1 MPSTH
6 GFVVSCSSSQ
16 PLSPFLLPSTWLPV
30 RCQHR
35 SDLCIP
41 ITQKTLNSYL
51 WNGWIAGTTGWIQAD
66 LVKGMPWNLY
76 FASTSTVAPAV
87 TLFRSVPAHF
97 PQDKAF
103 PFSLNFDRTYPLR
116 FVKYYS
122 ANAFF
127 CFGYWGLFFGPKSLY
142 LLDTDEN
149 EKKSTRVQLYLVIGF
164 QKDYRIDSEKKLLS
178 FR

>member
-16 PLSPFLLPSTWLPV
+16 PLSTSLLPSTWLPV

-127 CFGYWGLFFGPKSLY
+127 
-142 LLDTDEN
+142 
-149 EKKSTRVQLYLVIGF
+149 VLVIGVYF
-164 QKDYRIDSEKKLLS
+164 LAPNPFTYWTQMRMKKRAQESSCTLSLDFKRIIE
-178 FR
+178 